1 MDAATFAQRATD
13 GKGSETMSACS
24 KPSIALNDLILPNEF
39 EDLDGL
45 LRVDLKAVVNAL
57 AQRAN
62 ERLLLTRGENRQLRT
77 KLWNSLTAAINQA
90 VEPLSADRR

>member
-1 MDAATFAQRATD
+1 
-13 GKGSETMSACS
+13 MSACG
-24 KPSIALNDLILPNEF
+24 KPTIALNDLELPNEF
-39 EDLDGL
+39 EDLEGL

-77 KLWNSLTAAINQA
+77 KLWNSLTTAINQA